1 VSEAATGTAVGV
13 SLDSLLAAK
22 ERRHARQQQLLALHH
37 ATVVSLTLVTPG
49 AVKDSALYR
58 RGMGAAVAAFNDL
71 CLARGWGVPAQQ
83 LHWLE
88 TGAEA
93 YWVITKDALS
103 VKAAAIALEEQHPLG
118 RLWDFDVFCPK
129 AGSVSRTLLA
139 HEPRRCI
146 LCEESAHAC
155 ARSRRHALPD
165 VIEKIESILH
175 AWFNAH

>member
-1 VSEAATGTAVGV
+1 MSEAATGAAVSV

-22 ERRHARQQQLLALHH
+22 DRRHARQQQLLALHRS
-37 ATVVSLTLVTPG
+37 TVVSLTLVTPG

-58 RGMGAAVAAFNDL
+58 RAMTEAVAAFNDL
-71 CLARGWGVPAQQ
+71 CLARGWEVREQQ

-88 TGAEA
+88 TGSEA
-93 YWVITKDALS
+93 FWAITKDALS
-103 VKAAAIALEEQHPLG
+103 VKAAAIALEEQHALG

-139 HEPRRCI
+139 HDHRRCI

-155 ARSRRHALPD
+155 ARSRRHALPA

-175 AWFNAH
+175 AWFDAH

>member
-1 VSEAATGTAVGV
+1 MSEAVTDTAVGV

-139 HEPRRCI
+139 HEPRRCL
-146 LCEESAHAC
+146 LCDEPAHVC
-155 ARSRRHALPD
+155 SRGQRHTLTA
-165 VIEKIESILH
+165 VVERIESMLH
-175 AWFNAH
+175 GWLDGR

>member
-1 VSEAATGTAVGV
+1 MNEAVTDTAVSV

-22 ERRHARQQQLLALHH
+22 ERRHARQQQLLALHR

-71 CLARGWGVPAQQ
+71 CLARGWGVPEQQ

-93 YWVITKDALS
+93 FWVITKDALS

-118 RLWDFDVFCPK
+118 RLWDFDVFCPEE
-129 AGSVSRTLLA
+129 GSISRTLLA
-139 HEPRRCI
+139 HEPRRCL
-146 LCEESAHAC
+146 LCDEPAHVC
-155 ARSRRHALPD
+155 SRGQRHTLTA
-165 VIEKIESILH
+165 VVGRIESMLH
-175 AWFNAH
+175 GWLDGR

>member
-1 VSEAATGTAVGV
+1 MSEAATGAAVSV

-22 ERRHARQQQLLALHH
+22 ERRHARQQQLLALHRS
-37 ATVVSLTLVTPG
+37 TVVSLTLVTPG

-58 RGMGAAVAAFNDL
+58 RAMTEAVAAFNDL
-71 CLARGWGVPAQQ
+71 CLARGWEVREQQ

-88 TGAEA
+88 TGSEA
-93 YWVITKDALS
+93 FWAITKDALS

-139 HEPRRCI
+139 HEPRRCL
-146 LCEESAHAC
+146 LCDEPAHQCSRSQRHTLTAVVGRIDDMLHGWFD
-155 ARSRRHALPD
+155 AR
-165 VIEKIESILH
+165 
-175 AWFNAH
+175 